1 MYARSISKW
10 APRKRPLTC
19 LPSFLFSTTLAM
31 TAWRIFK
38 SYKARKA
45 ALHASST
52 VLEAADYSAAS
63 ARAKELAKP
72 APVVTK
78 QDLS

>member
-1 MYARSISKW
+1 
-10 APRKRPLTC
+10 
-19 LPSFLFSTTLAM
+19 M

-38 SYKARKA
+38 ANKARKA
-45 ALHASST
+45 ALNANST

-63 ARAKELAKP
+63 TRAKELAKP
-72 APVVTK
+72 APALMK

>member
-1 MYARSISKW
+1 M
-10 APRKRPLTC
+10 LTC
-19 LPSFLFSTTLAM
+19 TPSFLFAMTLVM

-38 SYKARKA
+38 ANKARKA
-45 ALHASST
+45 ALHANST

-72 APVVTK
+72 APVVMK
-78 QDLS
+78 QDLA